1 MNRTWGIGFAVLAF
15 MLSGCGMFDATET
28 TLVPVKAGQLPS
40 ATRTSETIIAPQD
53 RSAPVALSGQ
63 DLSGQPLSVGD
74 TRDRVTVVN
83 FWATWCPPCIDEMP
97 LLAQAATDLAG
108 EPVTFIGV
116 NVEDDPAAAQA
127 LGGSVPFRSIVDSTG
142 SLLQTVPEVL
152 PKSLPITLILDRQ
165 GRVAVR
171 IIGPISPVTFTD
183 TVRAVIAAEMVES

>member
-1 MNRTWGIGFAVLAF
+1 
-15 MLSGCGMFDATET
+15 
-28 TLVPVKAGQLPS
+28 
-40 ATRTSETIIAPQD
+40 
-53 RSAPVALSGQ
+53 
-63 DLSGQPLSVGD
+63 
-74 TRDRVTVVN
+74 VN